1 MKVFA
6 GICLVMKVFAK
17 ATAGNGTSF
26 LAALAFARKVFA
38 KKGAQNDSQKRRTAP
53 RLTLELLGD

>member
-1 MKVFA
+1 
-6 GICLVMKVFAK
+6 MKVFAK

>member
-1 MKVFA
+1 MGLVFAMKVFA
-6 GICLVMKVFAK
+6 SS
-17 ATAGNGTSF
+17 TAGDGTSF

-53 RLTLELLGD
+53 RLTLELVRD

>member
-1 MKVFA
+1 MGLK
-6 GICLVMKVFAK
+6 LTMKVFAK
-17 ATAGNGTSF
+17 ATAENGTSF

-53 RLTLELLGD
+53 RLTLELVRD